1 MFVDLAANFGS
12 KPKFSHLS
20 GNAERLRSLHRRVLI
35 LFISAPAVVL
45 LLFPAKQRRAF
56 IYSLALCGSPAKTKT
71 KGTMITKEITLCSK
85 QVTLAY
91 CYATEIAY
99 KDLSDEDMF
108 DYAQAAVEAIQAQR
122 DPDIKKTILA
132 IIACM
137 MAYYEDADKAP
148 VKDSEIMKQA
158 TPVEIGTAML
168 TILSM
173 RSEFYHVPSGEPEDK
188 PEKGGKKRK
197 NA

>member
-1 MFVDLAANFGS
+1 
-12 KPKFSHLS
+12 
-20 GNAERLRSLHRRVLI
+20 
-35 LFISAPAVVL
+35 
-45 LLFPAKQRRAF
+45 
-56 IYSLALCGSPAKTKT
+56 
-71 KGTMITKEITLCSK
+71 MITKEITICGK
-85 QVTLAY
+85 AVILAY

-99 KDLSDEDMF
+99 KDLSDEDML

-137 MAYYEDADKAP
+137 MAHYEDADKAP

-173 RSEFYHVPSGEPEDK
+173 RSEFYHVPTGEPEDK
-188 PEKGGKKRK
+188 PEKGARKRK

>member
-1 MFVDLAANFGS
+1 
-12 KPKFSHLS
+12 
-20 GNAERLRSLHRRVLI
+20 
-35 LFISAPAVVL
+35 
-45 LLFPAKQRRAF
+45 
-56 IYSLALCGSPAKTKT
+56 
-71 KGTMITKEITLCSK
+71 MITKEITLCSK

-108 DYAQAAVEAIQAQR
+108 DYAKHALDSIHAQR

-137 MAYYEDADKAP
+137 MAYYEDAGKAP
-148 VKDSEIMKQA
+148 VKDTDIMKTA
-158 TPVEIGTAML
+158 TPVELGTAML

-173 RSEFYHVPSGEPEDK
+173 RSEFYHVPAGEPEDK
-188 PEKGGKKRK
+188 QQEGAGSK
-197 NA
+197 ND

>member
-1 MFVDLAANFGS
+1 
-12 KPKFSHLS
+12 
-20 GNAERLRSLHRRVLI
+20 
-35 LFISAPAVVL
+35 
-45 LLFPAKQRRAF
+45 
-56 IYSLALCGSPAKTKT
+56 
-71 KGTMITKEITLCSK
+71 MIKKEITICSK

-108 DYAQAAVEAIQAQR
+108 DYAQHAVEAIQAQR

-137 MAYYEDADKAP
+137 MAYYEDSDKAP

-168 TILSM
+168 TIISM
-173 RSEFYHVPSGEPEDK
+173 RSEFYHVPTGEPEDK
-188 PEKGGKKRK
+188 PEKGARKRK

>member
-1 MFVDLAANFGS
+1 
-12 KPKFSHLS
+12 
-20 GNAERLRSLHRRVLI
+20 
-35 LFISAPAVVL
+35 
-45 LLFPAKQRRAF
+45 
-56 IYSLALCGSPAKTKT
+56 
-71 KGTMITKEITLCSK
+71 MITKEITLCSK

-99 KDLSDEDMF
+99 KEMSDEDIF
-108 DYAQAAVEAIQAQR
+108 DYAQAAVEAIQSQR
-122 DPDIKKTILA
+122 DPDIKRTIFA

-137 MAYYEDADKAP
+137 MAYYEDKDKAP
-148 VKDSEIMKQA
+148 VKDSEIMREA

-188 PEKGGKKRK
+188 PKDGQDAEK
-197 NA
+197 NV

>member
-1 MFVDLAANFGS
+1 
-12 KPKFSHLS
+12 
-20 GNAERLRSLHRRVLI
+20 
-35 LFISAPAVVL
+35 
-45 LLFPAKQRRAF
+45 
-56 IYSLALCGSPAKTKT
+56 
-71 KGTMITKEITLCSK
+71 MITKGITICGK

-99 KDLSDEDMF
+99 KNMTNEDMF
-108 DYAQAAVEAIQAQR
+108 DYAQKAVEAIQNQR
-122 DPDIKKTILA
+122 DPDIEKTIYAILA
-132 IIACM
+132 CL

-173 RSEFYHVPSGEPEDK
+173 RSEFYHVPKDEPEEK
-188 PEKGGKKRK
+188 PEKGARKRK

>member
-1 MFVDLAANFGS
+1 
-12 KPKFSHLS
+12 
-20 GNAERLRSLHRRVLI
+20 
-35 LFISAPAVVL
+35 
-45 LLFPAKQRRAF
+45 
-56 IYSLALCGSPAKTKT
+56 
-71 KGTMITKEITLCSK
+71 MIKKEITLCGK
-85 QVTLAY
+85 AVTLAY

-108 DYAQAAVEAIQAQR
+108 DYAQAAVEAIQAKR

>member
-1 MFVDLAANFGS
+1 
-12 KPKFSHLS
+12 
-20 GNAERLRSLHRRVLI
+20 
-35 LFISAPAVVL
+35 
-45 LLFPAKQRRAF
+45 
-56 IYSLALCGSPAKTKT
+56 
-71 KGTMITKEITLCSK
+71 MITKEIILCGK

-99 KDLSDEDMF
+99 KEMSDEDIF

-137 MAYYEDADKAP
+137 MAYYEDKDKAP
-148 VKDSEIMKQA
+148 VKDSEIMREA

-173 RSEFYHVPSGEPEDK
+173 RQEFYHVPKGEQEDK
-188 PEKGGKKRK
+188 QEKSGGRKRK

>member
-1 MFVDLAANFGS
+1 
-12 KPKFSHLS
+12 
-20 GNAERLRSLHRRVLI
+20 
-35 LFISAPAVVL
+35 
-45 LLFPAKQRRAF
+45 
-56 IYSLALCGSPAKTKT
+56 
-71 KGTMITKEITLCSK
+71 MITKEITICSK

-99 KDLSDEDMF
+99 KDLADEDML
-108 DYAQAAVEAIQAQR
+108 DYAKHAIDSIHAQR
-122 DPDIKKTILA
+122 DPDIKRTIFA

-137 MAYYEDADKAP
+137 MAYYEDADRTP
-148 VKDSEIMKQA
+148 VKDSEIVREA

-173 RSEFYHVPSGEPEDK
+173 RSEFYHVPTGEPEDK
-188 PEKGGKKRK
+188 PKDGQDAEK

>member
-1 MFVDLAANFGS
+1 
-12 KPKFSHLS
+12 
-20 GNAERLRSLHRRVLI
+20 
-35 LFISAPAVVL
+35 
-45 LLFPAKQRRAF
+45 
-56 IYSLALCGSPAKTKT
+56 
-71 KGTMITKEITLCSK
+71 MITKEITLCGK

-108 DYAQAAVEAIQAQR
+108 DYAQHAVEAIQAQR

-148 VKDSEIMKQA
+148 VKDSEIMKDA

-168 TILSM
+168 TILTM
-173 RSEFYHVPSGEPEDK
+173 RQEFYHVPKDEPEDK
-188 PEKGGKKRK
+188 VPDGSSSGKKGRK
-197 NA
+197 KKS

>member
-1 MFVDLAANFGS
+1 
-12 KPKFSHLS
+12 
-20 GNAERLRSLHRRVLI
+20 
-35 LFISAPAVVL
+35 
-45 LLFPAKQRRAF
+45 
-56 IYSLALCGSPAKTKT
+56 
-71 KGTMITKEITLCSK
+71 MIQKEITLCGK

-99 KDLSDEDMF
+99 KDMSDEDML
-108 DYAQAAVEAIQAQR
+108 DYAKAAVEAIQAQR
-122 DPDIKKTILA
+122 DPDIKKTIFA

-148 VKDSEIMKQA
+148 VKDSEIMKEA

-173 RSEFYHVPSGEPEDK
+173 RSEFYHVPKNEPEEK
-188 PEKGGKKRK
+188 PASGKGKRK

>member
-1 MFVDLAANFGS
+1 
-12 KPKFSHLS
+12 
-20 GNAERLRSLHRRVLI
+20 
-35 LFISAPAVVL
+35 
-45 LLFPAKQRRAF
+45 
-56 IYSLALCGSPAKTKT
+56 
-71 KGTMITKEITLCSK
+71 MITKEITLCSK

-99 KDLSDEDMF
+99 KDLADEDML
-108 DYAQAAVEAIQAQR
+108 DYAKHAIDSIHAQR
-122 DPDIKKTILA
+122 DPDIKRTIFA

-148 VKDSEIMKQA
+148 VKDSEIMREA

-173 RSEFYHVPSGEPEDK
+173 RSEFYHVPTGEPEDK
-188 PEKGGKKRK
+188 LKDGQDAEK

>member
-1 MFVDLAANFGS
+1 
-12 KPKFSHLS
+12 
-20 GNAERLRSLHRRVLI
+20 
-35 LFISAPAVVL
+35 
-45 LLFPAKQRRAF
+45 
-56 IYSLALCGSPAKTKT
+56 
-71 KGTMITKEITLCSK
+71 MITKEITLCGK

-99 KDLSDEDMF
+99 NEMSDEDIF
-108 DYAQAAVEAIQAQR
+108 DYTQAAVEAIQAQR

-132 IIACM
+132 IIASM
-137 MAYYEDADKAP
+137 MAYYEDKNKAP
-148 VKDSEIMKQA
+148 VKDSDIMREA

-173 RSEFYHVPSGEPEDK
+173 RSEFYHVPKDEPEDK
-188 PEKGGKKRK
+188 PASGKGKRK

>member
-1 MFVDLAANFGS
+1 
-12 KPKFSHLS
+12 
-20 GNAERLRSLHRRVLI
+20 
-35 LFISAPAVVL
+35 
-45 LLFPAKQRRAF
+45 
-56 IYSLALCGSPAKTKT
+56 
-71 KGTMITKEITLCSK
+71 MIKKEITLCSK

-99 KDLSDEDMF
+99 KNMTNEDMF
-108 DYAQAAVEAIQAQR
+108 DYAKKAVEAIQNQR
-122 DPDIKKTILA
+122 DPDIEKTIYA

-148 VKDSEIMKQA
+148 VKDSEIMKDA

-173 RSEFYHVPSGEPEDK
+173 RSEFYHVPKDEPEEK
-188 PEKGGKKRK
+188 SEKGARKRK

>member
-1 MFVDLAANFGS
+1 
-12 KPKFSHLS
+12 
-20 GNAERLRSLHRRVLI
+20 
-35 LFISAPAVVL
+35 
-45 LLFPAKQRRAF
+45 
-56 IYSLALCGSPAKTKT
+56 
-71 KGTMITKEITLCSK
+71 MITKEITLCSK

-99 KDLSDEDMF
+99 KNMTNEDMF
-108 DYAQAAVEAIQAQR
+108 DYAKKAVEAIQNQR
-122 DPDIKKTILA
+122 DPDIEKTIYA

-148 VKDSEIMKQA
+148 VKDSEIMKDA

-173 RSEFYHVPSGEPEDK
+173 RSEFYHVPKDEPEEK
-188 PEKGGKKRK
+188 SEKGARKRK

>member
-1 MFVDLAANFGS
+1 ML
-12 KPKFSHLS
+12 
-20 GNAERLRSLHRRVLI
+20 
-35 LFISAPAVVL
+35 
-45 LLFPAKQRRAF
+45 
-56 IYSLALCGSPAKTKT
+56 
-71 KGTMITKEITLCSK
+71 TKEITLCSK

-99 KDLSDEDMF
+99 KDLADEDMF
-108 DYAQAAVEAIQAQR
+108 DYAKHALDSIHAQR
-122 DPDIKKTILA
+122 DPDIKNTILA

-137 MAYYEDADKAP
+137 MAYYEDADKMP
-148 VKDSEIMKQA
+148 VKDSDIMKEA

-173 RSEFYHVPSGEPEDK
+173 RNEFYHVPSGEPEEK
-188 PEKGGKKRK
+188 PEKGARKRK

>member
-1 MFVDLAANFGS
+1 
-12 KPKFSHLS
+12 
-20 GNAERLRSLHRRVLI
+20 
-35 LFISAPAVVL
+35 
-45 LLFPAKQRRAF
+45 
-56 IYSLALCGSPAKTKT
+56 
-71 KGTMITKEITLCSK
+71 MITKEITLCGK

-99 KDLSDEDMF
+99 KEMSDEDIF

-122 DPDIKKTILA
+122 DPDIKKTIYA

-137 MAYYEDADKAP
+137 MAYYEDKDKAP
-148 VKDSEIMKQA
+148 VKDSEIMREA

-173 RSEFYHVPSGEPEDK
+173 RQEFYHVPKGEPEDK
-188 PEKGGKKRK
+188 QEKSGGRKRK

>member
-1 MFVDLAANFGS
+1 
-12 KPKFSHLS
+12 
-20 GNAERLRSLHRRVLI
+20 
-35 LFISAPAVVL
+35 
-45 LLFPAKQRRAF
+45 
-56 IYSLALCGSPAKTKT
+56 
-71 KGTMITKEITLCSK
+71 MITKEITLCSK

-99 KDLSDEDMF
+99 KNMTNEDMF
-108 DYAQAAVEAIQAQR
+108 DYIQKAVEAIQNQR
-122 DPDIKKTILA
+122 DPDVEKTIYA

-137 MAYYEDADKAP
+137 MAYYEDAYKAP

-173 RSEFYHVPSGEPEDK
+173 RSEFYHVPKDEPEEK

>member
-1 MFVDLAANFGS
+1 M
-12 KPKFSHLS
+12 
-20 GNAERLRSLHRRVLI
+20 
-35 LFISAPAVVL
+35 
-45 LLFPAKQRRAF
+45 
-56 IYSLALCGSPAKTKT
+56 
-71 KGTMITKEITLCSK
+71 
-85 QVTLAY
+85 AY

-99 KDLSDEDMF
+99 KNMTNEDMF
-108 DYAQAAVEAIQAQR
+108 DYIQKAVEAIQNQR
-122 DPDIKKTILA
+122 DPDIEKTIYA
-132 IIACM
+132 ILACM

>member
-1 MFVDLAANFGS
+1 
-12 KPKFSHLS
+12 
-20 GNAERLRSLHRRVLI
+20 
-35 LFISAPAVVL
+35 
-45 LLFPAKQRRAF
+45 
-56 IYSLALCGSPAKTKT
+56 
-71 KGTMITKEITLCSK
+71 MITKEITICSK

-99 KDLSDEDMF
+99 KDLADEDML
-108 DYAQAAVEAIQAQR
+108 DYAKHAIDSIHAQR
-122 DPDIKKTILA
+122 DPDIKRTIFA

-137 MAYYEDADKAP
+137 MAYYEDADKTP
-148 VKDSEIMKQA
+148 VKDSEIMREA

-173 RSEFYHVPSGEPEDK
+173 RSEFYHVPTGEPEDK
-188 PEKGGKKRK
+188 PKDGQDAEK

>member
-1 MFVDLAANFGS
+1 
-12 KPKFSHLS
+12 
-20 GNAERLRSLHRRVLI
+20 
-35 LFISAPAVVL
+35 
-45 LLFPAKQRRAF
+45 
-56 IYSLALCGSPAKTKT
+56 
-71 KGTMITKEITLCSK
+71 MITKEITLCSK

-148 VKDSEIMKQA
+148 VKDSDIMKEA
-158 TPVEIGTAML
+158 TPVELGTAML

-173 RSEFYHVPSGEPEDK
+173 RNDFYHVPKGEPEDK
-188 PEKGGKKRK
+188 PQDGDANPK

>member
-1 MFVDLAANFGS
+1 
-12 KPKFSHLS
+12 
-20 GNAERLRSLHRRVLI
+20 
-35 LFISAPAVVL
+35 
-45 LLFPAKQRRAF
+45 
-56 IYSLALCGSPAKTKT
+56 
-71 KGTMITKEITLCSK
+71 MITKEITICGK

-108 DYAQAAVEAIQAQR
+108 DYAKHALDSIHAQR

-148 VKDSEIMKQA
+148 VKDSDIMREA
-158 TPVEIGTAML
+158 TPVELGTAML

-173 RSEFYHVPSGEPEDK
+173 RSEFYHVPKDEPEEK
-188 PEKGGKKRK
+188 PEKGARKRK

>member
-1 MFVDLAANFGS
+1 M
-12 KPKFSHLS
+12 
-20 GNAERLRSLHRRVLI
+20 
-35 LFISAPAVVL
+35 
-45 LLFPAKQRRAF
+45 
-56 IYSLALCGSPAKTKT
+56 T
-71 KGTMITKEITLCSK
+71 TKEITLCGK

-148 VKDSEIMKQA
+148 VKDSDIMKEA
-158 TPVEIGTAML
+158 TPVELGTAML

-173 RSEFYHVPSGEPEDK
+173 RNDFYHVPSGEPEEK
-188 PEKGGKKRK
+188 PKDGQDAEK

>member
-1 MFVDLAANFGS
+1 
-12 KPKFSHLS
+12 
-20 GNAERLRSLHRRVLI
+20 
-35 LFISAPAVVL
+35 
-45 LLFPAKQRRAF
+45 
-56 IYSLALCGSPAKTKT
+56 
-71 KGTMITKEITLCSK
+71 MITKEITLCSK
-85 QVTLAY
+85 AVTLAY

-137 MAYYEDADKAP
+137 MAYYEDADKVP
-148 VKDSEIMKQA
+148 VKDSEIMKTA

-173 RSEFYHVPSGEPEDK
+173 RSEFYHVPKGEPEDK
-188 PEKGGKKRK
+188 KPEGRRVRRK

>member
-1 MFVDLAANFGS
+1 
-12 KPKFSHLS
+12 
-20 GNAERLRSLHRRVLI
+20 
-35 LFISAPAVVL
+35 
-45 LLFPAKQRRAF
+45 
-56 IYSLALCGSPAKTKT
+56 
-71 KGTMITKEITLCSK
+71 MITKEITLCSR
-85 QVTLAY
+85 QINIGY

-99 KDLSDEDMF
+99 KDLTDENITE
-108 DYAQAAVEAIQAQR
+108 YIKEAIDCVQQER
-122 DPDIKKTILA
+122 DPDPKKTILA

-173 RSEFYHVPSGEPEDK
+173 RSEFYHVPKDEPEEK
-188 PEKGGKKRK
+188 PEKGARKRK